1 MKRKFALATT
11 LVLFSWLPLK
21 ADYSEHE
28 KVGALVDE
36 LVSEYSFDRTTLMS
50 VFKEIEHRP
59 DIIEI
64 MDRPA
69 ETKPWFEY
77 RNIFMQRKRVNDG
90 VKFIRKH
97 RDDLDRA
104 FEEYHVPAHIIAAVI
119 GIETNYGGNMGSYRV
134 MDALATLGLDYPRR
148 EKLFRRELKQF
159 FVLACE
165 ERIKPFDTDNACE
178 RKLNNL
184 SSGQGRS
191 IEDLKGSYAGAMGYG
206 QFIPSSFRHFAIDF
220 DEDGMRDIWTNIS
233 DAIGSVA
240 NYFAKHHWNKDGLI
254 LEFVETDASKASL
267 AEYANLT
274 LEPPSMTVAEWQAL
288 GIKSSAP
295 NTQNAALFA
304 YKLDE
309 KEPPTL
315 QYMLG
320 FDNFYSITRYNHS
333 RLYARVVYELAE
345 AIQKRL

>member
-1 MKRKFALATT
+1 MKRKFTLATT
-11 LVLFSWLPLK
+11 LILISCLPLK

-28 KVGALVDE
+28 KVGAVVDE

-50 VFKEIEHRP
+50 VFKEIKHRP

-77 RNIFMQRKRVNDG
+77 RDIFMQRKRINDG
-90 VKFIRKH
+90 VRFIRKH
-97 RDDLDRA
+97 REDMDRA
-104 FEEYHVPAHIIAAVI
+104 FEEYQVPAHIIAAVI

-165 ERIKPFDTDNACE
+165 ERIKPFDADDACE
-178 RKLNNL
+178 RELNNL

-220 DEDGMRDIWTNIS
+220 DEDGIRDIWSNIS

-240 NYFAKHHWNKDGLI
+240 NYFAEHKWTKDGEIMEL
-254 LEFVETDASKASL
+254 VEIDASKISPD
-267 AEYANLT
+267 EHANLK
-274 LEPPSMTVAEWQAL
+274 LETPLMTVAEWQAL

-295 NTQNAALFA
+295 STQTAALFA
-304 YKLDE
+304 YRLNDKD
-309 KEPPTL
+309 PPKL

-320 FDNFYSITRYNHS
+320 FDNFYSITRYNPS
-333 RLYARVVYELAE
+333 RLYARAVYELAE
-345 AIQKRL
+345 EIKKKL

>member
-1 MKRKFALATT
+1 MNRIFALSTT
-11 LVLFSWLPLK
+11 LVLISWFPLV
-21 ADYSEHE
+21 ADYSGHE

-36 LVSEYSFDRTTLMS
+36 LVSEYSFDRATLMS
-50 VFKEIEHRP
+50 VFKEIKHKP

-69 ETKPWFEY
+69 ETKPWFQY
-77 RNIFMQRKRVNDG
+77 RNIFIQRKRVNDG
-90 VKFIRKH
+90 VKFIRNH

-104 FEEYHVPAHIIAAVI
+104 FDEYEVPAHIIAAVI

-165 ERIKPFDTDNACE
+165 ERIKPFDADDACD

-191 IEDLKGSYAGAMGYG
+191 IEDLIGSYAGAMGYG
-206 QFIPSSFRHFAIDF
+206 QFIPSSYRHFAIDF
-220 DEDGMRDIWTNIS
+220 DKDGMRDIWSNIS

-240 NYFAKHHWNKDGLI
+240 NYFAEHNWTKDGLI
-254 LEFVETDASKASL
+254 MESVEIDTSQGSPAVH
-267 AEYANLT
+267 ANLT
-274 LEPPSMTVAEWQAL
+274 LEEFSTTVEEWQAL

-295 NTQNAALFA
+295 STQKAALFA
-304 YKLDE
+304 YKLDD
-309 KEPPTL
+309 KESPTL

-320 FDNFYSITRYNHS
+320 FENFYSITRYNPS
-333 RLYARVVYELAE
+333 RLYARAVFELATE
-345 AIQKRL
+345 IQKKM